1 MEMLFNFN
9 SMRKTNTQSIGS
21 VLKSYVRENNLER
34 KLNELD
40 LIKSW
45 ESVMGK
51 TVSRYTGNL
60 YIQNSTLFVE
70 TTSPIVRNE
79 LLMMKEEIRVR
90 LNEVVGEELIKAII
104 FR

>member
-1 MEMLFNFN
+1 
-9 SMRKTNTQSIGS
+9 MRKSNTQSIS
-21 VLKSYVRENNLER
+21 NVLKSYVQENNLER

-70 TTSPIVRNE
+70 TTSPVVRNE

-90 LNEVVGEELIKAII
+90 LNEVVGEELIKAIV

>member
-1 MEMLFNFN
+1 
-9 SMRKTNTQSIGS
+9 MRKSNTQSISS

-51 TVSRYTGNL
+51 TVARYTGNL
-60 YIQNSTLFVE
+60 YIQNNTLFVE
-70 TTSPIVRNE
+70 TTSPVVRNE
-79 LLMMKEEIRVR
+79 LMMMKEEIRVR
-90 LNEVVGEELIKAII
+90 LNEVAGEELIKAII

>member
-1 MEMLFNFN
+1 
-9 SMRKTNTQSIGS
+9 MRKSNTQSLSS

-45 ESVMGK
+45 EVVMGK
-51 TVSRYTGNL
+51 TVMRYTGKL
-60 YIQNSTLFVE
+60 SIQNSILFVE
-70 TTSPIVRNE
+70 TTSPVVRNE

-90 LNEVVGEELIKAII
+90 LNEVVGEELIKQII

>member
-1 MEMLFNFN
+1 
-9 SMRKTNTQSIGS
+9 MRKSKTESLS
-21 VLKSYVRENNLER
+21 DVLRSFTRENNLDR
-34 KLNELD
+34 KLIELD

-45 ESVMGK
+45 ETVMGK
-51 TVSRYTGNL
+51 TVARYTANL

-79 LLMMKEEIRVR
+79 LLMMREEIRVR
-90 LNEVVGEELIKAII
+90 LNEVAGAEMIKTII

>member
-1 MEMLFNFN
+1 MLAKHQAK
-9 SMRKTNTQSIGS
+9 MRKSNTQSIS
-21 VLKSYVRENNLER
+21 NVLKSYVRENNLER

-51 TVSRYTGNL
+51 TVARYTGNL
-60 YIQNSTLFVE
+60 YIQNNTLFVE

-79 LLMMKEEIRVR
+79 LLMMREEIRIR
-90 LNEVVGEELIKAII
+90 LNEVAGEEMIKTII